1 MSRTVRFTL
10 NGSRTNRPGF
20 STLPKRGA
28 LALVTTVLAVVL
40 LFNFKPADPTSALS
54 GGGLAAGAVATDPP
68 LIGAPPAQP
77 TSTPQVAG
85 PPAPASHT
93 GTTSRATNPPAQPT
107 PAPPAAG
114 NGNNVSGT
122 FTGRAIA
129 TPYGTV
135 QIALVVQDGKITDV
149 QELQL
154 PNDRRLSQQISAQ
167 AGPMLRD
174 QVLQAQGDN
183 INGVSG
189 ASYTSYGF
197 YQSLQSALQQM

>member
-1 MSRTVRFTL
+1 M
-10 NGSRTNRPGF
+10 
-20 STLPKRGA
+20 PKRGA

-40 LFNFKPADPTSALS
+40 LFSFKPSDPSVALT
-54 GGGLAAGAVATDPP
+54 GGGASTNPP
-68 LIGAPPAQP
+68 LVGAPPAL
-77 TSTPQVAG
+77 STPAPEVAG
-85 PPAPASHT
+85 PPAPSRAPSNGGTGSGTHS
-93 GTTSRATNPPAQPT
+93 GTTTGSTQATQAPAGG
-107 PAPPAAG
+107 G
-114 NGNNVSGT
+114 NGGSNVSGT
-122 FTGRAIA
+122 FTGQAIQ

-135 QIALVVQDGKITDV
+135 QIALVVQNGRITDV